1 MKKNNTEEKIKIH
14 FAKDLTDKERA
25 TFETGIKLGALY
37 HILCGIP
44 INANENVIKSIE
56 NGIEQAISC
65 QPYVKSVKIN
75 LRRENLKGIKENEF
89 DYDEISGKTIE
100 ADLVVQFRKVEVKA
114 KIEWIKELEY
124 PLMYISELKVLEK

>member
-1 MKKNNTEEKIKIH
+1 LKKNNTEEKIKIH

-44 INANENVIKSIE
+44 INTNENVIKSIE
-56 NGIEQAISC
+56 IGIEQAISC

-75 LRRENLKGIKENEF
+75 LRRENLKGKKEDEF

-100 ADLVVQFRKVEVKA
+100 ADLVVQFKKVEVKA
-114 KIEWIKELEY
+114 KIKWIEDFEY
-124 PLMYISELKVLEK
+124 PLMYIAELNEL